1 MNSNKTVELIKTIN
15 SFFLLKL
22 FINFFFRNEIGTVND
37 LTITMVGDLKHGRT
51 VHSLA
56 KLLTL
61 YKNINFRFVSPSFLK
76 MPDEVKNLI
85 LKRNL
90 KFREFDNIK
99 DAIPDSDI
107 LYVTRIQKER
117 FNSEKEYEE
126 ACQNYII
133 RYGFT

>member
-1 MNSNKTVELIKTIN
+1 
-15 SFFLLKL
+15 
-22 FINFFFRNEIGTVND
+22 
-37 LTITMVGDLKHGRT
+37 MVGDLKHGRT

-126 ACQNYII
+126 ACKNYII
-133 RYGFT
+133 RYGST